1 MTMTLIPTAT
11 LEVLLDRLPIAYDA
25 QNDEQLYEAIVETQR
40 LITTP
45 DRPTV
50 VVNITGGVLQ
60 GASATSP
67 VDVYALDF
75 ETNSCDENL
84 VWIEGSDAYCYE
96 AGALVDPEF
105 VQLVVDAK
113 AEVEGK
119 EDD

>member
-1 MTMTLIPTAT
+1 MTMTLIPTAV

-25 QNDEQLYEAIVETQR
+25 QNDEPLYEAITAAQGYMKHLVSP
-40 LITTP
+40 I
-45 DRPTV
+45 V
-50 VVNITGGVLQ
+50 VANITGGVLQ

-113 AEVEGK
+113 AEVE
-119 EDD
+119 EVE